1 MGSGMKTGEWWF
13 SAQII
18 QMTAMEAVMKQT
30 GFVFA
35 GVISSFLLTHIDVM
49 GAEPADQ
56 RRVAGCGNEVK
67 YDVVELTGLEPFTF
81 RAHGLNNAGQVVG
94 GIFSDTLFRWD
105 DGEILTLT
113 FPGMIAVGEAINEDG
128 VVVGFLHDPQ
138 GGGEGLEDRA
148 VIWFP
153 DTGEHVILDTP
164 VNVFPWAISD
174 NLMVAGLSGDNVEGF
189 AFDTKTNLYT
199 PLLFGDP
206 PDQGVG
212 SSGGRGLNSS
222 NIVVGSEVVYEPRPE
237 NPEIPPAWYA
247 KPFLWTEAGG
257 MVELALDPVGN
268 SGRAVDI
275 NENNEI
281 VGIWFDEYFAHR
293 PAMWLNGGT
302 ELVDLD
308 VPVNYFVAEST
319 AVNDNGQVTIIA
331 PNDWFGYTRGFMWEK
346 GVYND
351 LSAQI
356 PCEAG
361 VDVHTVEDINNAGEM
376 LASTKPIGAGQG
388 VPIDWV
394 ILRPIAKPNP
404 ADLDGDGSVGA
415 SDLAILLG
423 SWGPCPPEGDCPA
436 DLDSDGQVGASDLAI
451 LLGSWG

>member
-1 MGSGMKTGEWWF
+1 MKHTRIVFTG
-13 SAQII
+13 
-18 QMTAMEAVMKQT
+18 VM
-30 GFVFA
+30 VNCL
-35 GVISSFLLTHIDVM
+35 FLQLDVM
-49 GAEPADQ
+49 GAESADH
-56 RRVAGCGNEVK
+56 RRVAGCENTVA
-67 YDVVELTGLEPFTF
+67 YDIIELTGLEPFTF
-81 RAHGLNNAGQVVG
+81 RAFGLNNAGQVVG
-94 GIFSDTLFRWD
+94 GIFPGTLFRWD

-113 FPGMIAVGEAINEDG
+113 LPGMIAIGQAINEDG

-138 GGGEGLEDRA
+138 GGGDGGLEDRA
-148 VIWFP
+148 VVWFP
-153 DTGEHVILDTP
+153 DTGEHEILDTP

-174 NLMVAGLSGDNVEGF
+174 SLMVAGLGDDNREGF
-189 AFDTKTNLYT
+189 AFDTETNEYS

-212 SSGGRGLNSS
+212 SSGGRGVNSN

-237 NPEIPPAWYA
+237 NPELPPAYYA

-257 MVELALDPVGN
+257 MVELAVDPLGN

-275 NENNEI
+275 NENDEI
-281 VGIWFDEYFAHR
+281 VGVWCDGFAGYR

-302 ELVDLD
+302 ELVDLG

-319 AVNDNGQVTIIA
+319 AVNDHAQVTIIA
-331 PNDWFGYTRGFMWEK
+331 PNDWFGYSRGFMWGN

-356 PCEAG
+356 PREPG
-361 VDVHTVEDINNAGEM
+361 VDVWTVDDINNAGEI
-376 LASTKPIGAGQG
+376 LASTKPIGAGHS

-423 SWGPCPPEGDCPA
+423 SWGPCPTEGDCPA
-436 DLDSDGQVGASDLAI
+436 DLDGDGVVDALDLAI